1 MVNVGIV
8 MQYIS
13 IPMWYVILS
22 GLLKKDD
29 IQPKMEFSHLQEKYR
44 HIT

>member
-13 IPMWYVILS
+13 IPMWYVTLS
-22 GLLKKDD
+22 GLLKKVD
-29 IQPKMEFSHLQEKYR
+29 IQPIMEFSHLKEKYK